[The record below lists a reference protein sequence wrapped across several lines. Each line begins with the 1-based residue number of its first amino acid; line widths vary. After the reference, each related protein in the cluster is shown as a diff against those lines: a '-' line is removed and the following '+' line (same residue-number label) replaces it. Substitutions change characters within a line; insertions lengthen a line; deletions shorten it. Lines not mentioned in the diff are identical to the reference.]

1 MSKIAYKIEDNVV
14 ANIIL
19 IPDDASYEDFDAIG
33 PVDGVSIGWT
43 VNEDGTYTAPPVL
56 VKKDIITYDEEEIT
70 EEMIDEIIAN
80 L

>member
-1 MSKIAYKIEDNVV
+1 MSKIAYKIEYGVV

-43 VNEDGTYTAPPVL
+43 VNEDGTYTAPV
-56 VKKDIITYDEEEIT
+56 VEEQEIIKYDEEEIT
-70 EEMIDEIIAN
+70 QEIIDEIIAK

>member
-1 MSKIAYKIEDNVV
+1 MSKIAYKIEYGVV

-19 IPDDASYEDFDAIG
+19 IPDDASYEDFDAIE

-43 VNEDGTYTAPPVL
+43 VNEDGTYTAPV
-56 VKKDIITYDEEEIT
+56 VEEQEIIEYDEDEIT

>member
-1 MSKIAYKIEDNVV
+1 MSKIAYKIEYGVV

-43 VNEDGTYTAPPVL
+43 VNEDGTYTAPIVDVEDPVQ
-56 VKKDIITYDEEEIT
+56 YDEEEIT

>member
-1 MSKIAYKIEDNVV
+1 MSKIAYKIEDGVV

-19 IPDDASYEDFDAIG
+19 IPDDASYEDFDAIE

-43 VNEDGTYTAPPVL
+43 ANEDGTYTAPPV
-56 VKKDIITYDEEEIT
+56 KKDVITYDE

>member
-1 MSKIAYKIEDNVV
+1 MSKIAYKIEYGVV

-19 IPDDASYEDFDAIG
+19 IPDDASYEDFDAIE

-43 VNEDGTYTAPPVL
+43 VNEDGTYTAPV
-56 VKKDIITYDEEEIT
+56 VEEQEIIEYDEEEIT
-70 EEMIDEIIAN
+70 QEIIDEIIAN

>member
-1 MSKIAYKIEDNVV
+1 MSKIAYKIEYGVV

-19 IPDDASYEDFDAIG
+19 IPDDASYEDFDAIE

-56 VKKDIITYDEEEIT
+56 VKKEIIEYDEEEIT

>member
-43 VNEDGTYTAPPVL
+43 VNEDGTYTAPVI

>member
-43 VNEDGTYTAPPVL
+43 VNEDGTYAAPV
-56 VKKDIITYDEEEIT
+56 VEEQEEVIQYDEEEIT

>member
-1 MSKIAYKIEDNVV
+1 MSKIAYKIEYGVV

-43 VNEDGTYTAPPVL
+43 VNEDGTYTAPV
-56 VKKDIITYDEEEIT
+56 VEQEEFIEYDEDEIT

>member
-1 MSKIAYKIEDNVV
+1 MSKIAYKIEDGVV

-19 IPDDASYEDFDAIG
+19 IPDDASYEDFDAIE

-43 VNEDGTYTAPPVL
+43 VNEDGTYTAPT
-56 VKKDIITYDEEEIT
+56 VKKDVITYDEEEIT

>member
-1 MSKIAYKIEDNVV
+1 MSKIAYKIEEGVV

-19 IPDDASYEDFDAIG
+19 IPDDASYEDFDAIE

-43 VNEDGTYTAPPVL
+43 ANEDGIYIAPVTEEQEE
-56 VKKDIITYDEEEIT
+56 VIQYDEEEIT